1 MKLTFRETN
10 DGQTNRIY
18 FNEKY
23 IGTVEVNIWS
33 GKWKMKPVFT
43 YKYMKSAWEVNVE
56 HDSFYKAGKALA
68 ALYEKYNG
76 YILGDQREEDIT
88 DEIDMRGIFKSIGA
102 GP

>member
-18 FNEKY
+18 VNEKY
-23 IGTVEVNIWS
+23 IGSVEANVWS
-33 GKWKMKPVFT
+33 GKWNIKPVFT
-43 YKYMKSAWEVNVE
+43 YKYMKNAWEVNIE

-68 ALYEKYNG
+68 ALYESYNS
-76 YILGDQREEDIT
+76 YIYDEREEDVT
-88 DEIDMRGIFKSIGA
+88 DELDMRGIFKSIGA